1 MNAEIIAK
9 KEEFKQSVGSEEKKE
24 NENRQSSGKKKKKS
38 IPEKESPLLNA
49 KIEQKLGTD
58 SS

>member
-1 MNAEIIAK
+1 M
-9 KEEFKQSVGSEEKKE
+9 
-24 NENRQSSGKKKKKS
+24 RTGKAQERKKKKS